1 MLKRLFELG
10 TTYSG
15 QILSYIKILG
25 QITDAGNTTTLA
37 HYLHLLNEAGLLG
50 GLEKY
55 SPNKLRQRASSPKFF
70 VHNTAILSGYSPHH
84 FSALRADFESWGRWV
99 EPSIGAYLQNLV
111 FKHSDLQ
118 LFYWREGNY
127 EVD

>member
-55 SPNKLRQRASSPKFF
+55 SPNKLRQ
-70 VHNTAILSGYSPHH
+70 
-84 FSALRADFESWGRWV
+84 
-99 EPSIGAYLQNLV
+99 
-111 FKHSDLQ
+111 
-118 LFYWREGNY
+118 
-127 EVD
+127 